1 MKKLHTLII
10 ALFCLLT
17 LVGCQKTTTGAKLYS
32 FPDTAELT
40 GTLYSQGKA
49 TGFEL
54 SLEDS
59 RSVVQWFDS
68 LELTPCNEPE
78 PVEGAECYDFDVDG
92 NTAFTYEN
100 RGREAY
106 IIIGSKYYQLKET
119 TTPPINL
126 G

>member
-1 MKKLHTLII
+1 MKKLHILII
-10 ALFCLLT
+10 VLFCLLV
-17 LVGCQKTTTGAKLYS
+17 LVGCQKTTTGAGLYS

-59 RSVVQWFDS
+59 RSVVQWFNA
-68 LELTPCNEPE
+68 LELTPCKKPE

-92 NTAFTYEN
+92 KTAFTYEN

-106 IIIGSKYYQLKET
+106 IIIGNKYYQVKKP